1 MLMKVQEVGDLKTVE
16 KRLTL
21 LVGARLEDKGETLMA
36 IRVQDLLRKKSK
48 KLRKGISST
57 RMIRIWRE
65 KRCTS

>member
-1 MLMKVQEVGDLKTVE
+1 MKVQEVGDLKTVE

-21 LVGARLEDKGETLMA
+21 LVGARLEDKDETLMA
-36 IRVQDLLRKKSK
+36 IHIQDLLRKKSK

-57 RMIRIWRE
+57 RMIRTWRD